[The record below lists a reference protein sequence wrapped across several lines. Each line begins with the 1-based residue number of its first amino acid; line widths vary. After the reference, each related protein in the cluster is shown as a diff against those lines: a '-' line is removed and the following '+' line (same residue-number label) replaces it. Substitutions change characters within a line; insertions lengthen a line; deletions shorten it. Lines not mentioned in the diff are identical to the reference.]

1 MKSKKS
7 HKVKTIIHWLPPC
20 DDDLKVYGFY
30 CGESQTCFRFRTTPI
45 KCMKNIILEPMTD
58 HDLSRNFF
66 AVYQEM
72 GKGIA
77 IASGAFCLSETG
89 RLHHPTGCHNRL
101 PPCSIQS
108 NDTRL
113 HLWWYC
119 VMKTISRA
127 MVDWLWY
134 SPEPELLLRFAHV
147 RSQVLM
153 ERMRT
158 DDGSPAMTG
167 AIFWCIWINDWR
179 R

>member
-1 MKSKKS
+1 VDNEVQKEPQGENNTSLTS
-7 HKVKTIIHWLPPC
+7 APC
-20 DDDLKVYGFY
+20 DDDLKVYGFN

-45 KCMKNIILEPMTD
+45 KCMKNFILEPTTD

-77 IASGAFCLSETG
+77 IAAGAFCFGETG
-89 RLHHPTGCHNRL
+89 RLHHPTGFHNML

-113 HLWWYC
+113 HLGWYC

-127 MVDWLWY
+127 MVD
-134 SPEPELLLRFAHV
+134 
-147 RSQVLM
+147 
-153 ERMRT
+153 
-158 DDGSPAMTG
+158 
-167 AIFWCIWINDWR
+167 
-179 R
+179 